1 MVRRSEAGYTLLVL
15 TVLIAVLAVGLLV
28 ALPVWE
34 TQVRREKE
42 AELLFRGRQYM
53 EAVRLYT
60 LKNPGR
66 FPKTLDELVEGRF
79 LRRPFPDPMT
89 KDGVWDL
96 ILQGG
101 MPTITPPSTSRPSP
115 QPAFPNPE
123 AGGIGNP
130 TAPTQQI
137 MIVQAASLSA
147 VDNPRIIGVVSSST
161 RTSFF
166 IWEENE
172 TYDSWLFYHG
182 RTPGK
187 KPEIIRFGTP
197 QK

>member
-66 FPKTLDELVEGRF
+66 FPKTLNELVEGRF

-89 KDGVWDL
+89 KDGAWDL

-101 MPTITPPSTSRPSP
+101 MPNLGPAPTSRPSP
-115 QPAFPNPE
+115 QPGSPNPDPR
-123 AGGIGNP
+123 GIGIP
-130 TAPTQQI
+130 STPTQQI
-137 MIVQAASLSA
+137 MIVPAASLSA
-147 VDNPRIIGVVSSST
+147 VENPRIIGVVSSSP

-166 IWEENE
+166 VWEENE
-172 TYDSWLFYHG
+172 TYDSWLFYYG

>member
-42 AELLFRGRQYM
+42 EELLFRGRQYM
-53 EAVRLYT
+53 EAIRLYT

-66 FPKTLDELVEGRF
+66 FPETIDELVEGHY
-79 LRRPFPDPMT
+79 LRRPYPDPMT
-89 KDGVWDL
+89 MDGAWDL
-96 ILQGG
+96 ILQAG
-101 MPTITPPSTSRPSP
+101 MPNPMPAPSARPSR
-115 QPAFPNPE
+115 QPGSPNPDPR
-123 AGGIGNP
+123 GIGNP
-130 TAPTQQI
+130 SAPTQQI
-137 MIVQAASLSA
+137 MIVPAASLSA
-147 VDNPRIIGVVSSST
+147 VENPRIIGVVSSSP

-166 IWEENE
+166 VWEDNE
-172 TYDSWLFYHG
+172 TYDSWLFYYG